1 MPKYKKIPIDVSVHV
16 CYLHKGEDIKHL
28 ISKYPEYSKT
38 FLDRHSKLPIGVYQN
53 NKDGRYQ
60 NKGRTRLLSDR
71 HNRKIIHC
79 LDELRDTVGNFTST
93 DNQKIV
99 V

>member
-53 NKDGRYQ
+53 
-60 NKGRTRLLSDR
+60 KGRTRLLSDR

-79 LDELRDTVGNFTST
+79 LDDLKDTVG
-93 DNQKIV
+93 
-99 V
+99 